1 MIRYL
6 VRFLI
11 WSVILT
17 VVWTVLAFALLLW
30 FLLTQQGTP
39 EYQVM
44 PLAIV
49 ILGIACA
56 PIVWIIAAI
65 VALFVREKPADQNT
79 AGDQL
84 KSDWAADYRKF
95 KSDQSVTERQE

>member
-1 MIRYL
+1 M
-6 VRFLI
+6 
-11 WSVILT
+11 
-17 VVWTVLAFALLLW
+17 VWAVLAFAVLLW

-56 PIVWIIAAI
+56 PIGWIIAAI

-79 AGDQL
+79 VGDQL

>member
-11 WSVILT
+11 WSLILT
-17 VVWTVLAFALLLW
+17 VVWAVLVLAVLLW

-49 ILGIACA
+49 MLGIACA

-65 VALFVREKPADQNT
+65 VALFVRRRPANLEA
-79 AGDQL
+79 AGNQ
-84 KSDWAADYRKF
+84 SETNWAAGYQKF
-95 KSDQSVTERQE
+95 KSDQSVIERQE

>member
-17 VVWTVLAFALLLW
+17 VVWAVLAFAVLLW

-39 EYQVM
+39 EYQVT
-44 PLAIV
+44 PLVIV
-49 ILGIACA
+49 MLGIACA

-65 VALFVREKPADQNT
+65 VALFVRRRPANREA

-84 KSDWAADYRKF
+84 KSDWAADYRNL
-95 KSDQSVTERQE
+95 KSDQSVIDRQE